1 MILGPLLN
9 PKFVFGR
16 AAKGCELRVRG
27 TRTGTGWAG
36 APCHKM
42 GQNMR
47 LVIAVLVS
55 LVVASTVR
63 HASAQK
69 SDSPSSARVAL
80 IIGNA
85 NYQDSDTALKELIND
100 ARVLAQELRKVG
112 FDVNLGEN
120 LSKDAMRRAFD
131 RLYDK
136 LKPGA
141 AALVF
146 FSGYGIQSNRQN
158 YMIPTDA
165 HIWTE
170 PEVRRDGISLD
181 SVLAEISARGASTG
195 IGILDASRR
204 NPFERRY
211 RLTSAGLA
219 STNAPRGTIVMY
231 SAAPGSVAEEASRG
245 TFVSELIKQIQ
256 APDLLLDEIFN
267 RTRIAVS
274 ETSQGER
281 VPWFSSSLTDDFSFG
296 PTVTKAAEKAT
307 ATAAQPASRVDDDRK
322 PVVPVTPER
331 KAEQSAEPKTAAAN
345 PSTPP
350 PARPQPADAAKPAAV
365 GIGSPPDRAAIETLD
380 ARLKDNPKD
389 ATAFY
394 KRGQLYTK
402 NGLFARAAADFDAAI
417 QLNPNDPDVLNNRC
431 WARAMYADLQLALQD
446 CNEAL
451 RLRPGF
457 AEALDSRGLV
467 NLKLSLMKNAIAD
480 YDAALQIRPNLA
492 SSLYGRGIS
501 KQRSGKTAEGD
512 ADIAA
517 AKALDANIADEFVR
531 YGIR

>member
-1 MILGPLLN
+1 
-9 PKFVFGR
+9 
-16 AAKGCELRVRG
+16 
-27 TRTGTGWAG
+27 
-36 APCHKM
+36 
-42 GQNMR
+42 
-47 LVIAVLVS
+47 
-55 LVVASTVR
+55 
-63 HASAQK
+63 
-69 SDSPSSARVAL
+69 
-80 IIGNA
+80 
-85 NYQDSDTALKELIND
+85 
-100 ARVLAQELRKVG
+100 
-112 FDVNLGEN
+112 
-120 LSKDAMRRAFD
+120 
-131 RLYDK
+131 
-136 LKPGA
+136 
-141 AALVF
+141 
-146 FSGYGIQSNRQN
+146 
-158 YMIPTDA
+158 
-165 HIWTE
+165 
-170 PEVRRDGISLD
+170 
-181 SVLAEISARGASTG
+181 
-195 IGILDASRR
+195 
-204 NPFERRY
+204 
-211 RLTSAGLA
+211 
-219 STNAPRGTIVMY
+219 MY
-231 SAAPGSVAEEASRG
+231 STAPGSVAEEASRG
-245 TFVSELIKQIQ
+245 TFVGELIKQIQ
-256 APDLLLDEIFN
+256 SPDLMLDEIFN

-296 PTVTKAAEKAT
+296 PAVSNAAEKAT
-307 ATAAQPASRVDDDRK
+307 ATAPQPASRVGDDRK
-322 PVVPVTPER
+322 AVVPVPPER
-331 KAEQSAEPKTAAAN
+331 KAEQSAEPKTAAVN

-350 PARPQPADAAKPAAV
+350 PARPQPADAAKPAAE
-365 GIGSPPDRAAIETLD
+365 GISSPPDRAAIETLD

-417 QLNPNDPDVLNNRC
+417 QLNPNDPDLLNNRC
-431 WARAMYADLQLALQD
+431 WVRAMYADLQLALQD

-517 AKALDANIADEFVR
+517 AKALDARIAEEFVR